1 MNRVAKYILTS
12 KREGGAVK
20 RSRYLVVLFSAVMLL
35 TGCVSVTVGPPGH
48 VVGFVYIPGPDYVRE
63 AGMQEVL
70 FSAEREPP
78 RGYVPLIGA
87 DVRIRGKLDLTD
99 GDGRFEIRNIQPGTH
114 TLTVSHELLR
124 TPIKKAVRIE
134 SDRVTW
140 LGRYEEGPLFGGVG
154 YYIMIG
160 IDYYPSLGQG
170 EREAPGAA
178 DNARRVYDA
187 LFEQNGLAAFGMLL
201 TNRNAE
207 KADIQDAIEE
217 AVEKALLDPVT
228 RTSDDYLVI
237 YFSGKSGQDYLVPY
251 DSAGSGWADE
261 ITDYD
266 LERWLRQFPG
276 SVTVIIDGTESAT
289 MADGHILRPLALAKR
304 KYTVLSAAGRN
315 EQIFYDKN
323 LRSSVFTYY
332 LLEGISGRYPADP
345 NRDGD
350 ISARELYNYIYR
362 EMKSHF
368 RGWQDP
374 DSHEPGFYGGEHE
387 HTVVFR
393 Y

>member
-1 MNRVAKYILTS
+1 
-12 KREGGAVK
+12 
-20 RSRYLVVLFSAVMLL
+20 
-35 TGCVSVTVGPPGH
+35 
-48 VVGFVYIPGPDYVRE
+48 
-63 AGMQEVL
+63 
-70 FSAEREPP
+70 
-78 RGYVPLIGA
+78 
-87 DVRIRGKLDLTD
+87 
-99 GDGRFEIRNIQPGTH
+99 
-114 TLTVSHELLR
+114 
-124 TPIKKAVRIE
+124 
-134 SDRVTW
+134 
-140 LGRYEEGPLFGGVG
+140 
-154 YYIMIG
+154 MIG

-289 MADGHILRPLALAKR
+289 MADGHILRPLAWQNVNILCLALRVGMNKSFTI
-304 KYTVLSAAGRN
+304 KICAVVYLPTISWKVLVDGTPPPI
-315 EQIFYDKN
+315 QIG
-323 LRSSVFTYY
+323 TG
-332 LLEGISGRYPADP
+332 GIYP
-345 NRDGD
+345 
-350 ISARELYNYIYR
+350 
-362 EMKSHF
+362 
-368 RGWQDP
+368 RGNFIIT
-374 DSHEPGFYGGEHE
+374 SI
-387 HTVVFR
+387 VK
-393 Y
+393 